1 MSIRIMSAIW
11 EHAPYDGGTLI
22 TLLALGDY
30 ANDEGEC
37 WPNVRSIARKARLG
51 ERQTHNIL
59 RDLKNDGVISL
70 QKGGGRGVPN
80 HYRIHT
86 ETLKSIS
93 VKPDSVKPNSVKS
106 ATETLQSSAQNPAIC
121 DNAIRKNR
129 HEPSLEPSRVSV
141 HRPTLEDVTAYCR
154 ERGNRVNPQRWFD
167 YYVSN
172 GWKVGRNS
180 MKDWQAAVRT
190 WEQNGGNYGN
200 GNGNGNRQAGLLAN
214 RDAARQG
221 IMARRSTN
229 RAG

>member
-1 MSIRIMSAIW
+1 
-11 EHAPYDGGTLI
+11 
-22 TLLALGDY
+22 
-30 ANDEGEC
+30 
-37 WPNVRSIARKARLG
+37 
-51 ERQTHNIL
+51 QTHNIL

-93 VKPDSVKPNSVKS
+93 VKSDSVKTISVKS
-106 ATETLQSSAQNPAIC
+106 ATETLQSSSQKGAIC

-180 MKDWQAAVRT
+180 MKDWQAAV
-190 WEQNGGNYGN
+190 
-200 GNGNGNRQAGLLAN
+200 
-214 RDAARQG
+214 
-221 IMARRSTN
+221 
-229 RAG
+229 